1 MNRTVVATVFKTIKL
16 DSSDA
21 YSDYTDEQIV
31 EMFNEDFNNHS
42 FDDWR
47 WDDESVTV
55 EVFKTEDVYLGEKND

>member
-1 MNRTVVATVFKTIKL
+1 MNRTVVATVVKTIKL

-31 EMFNEDFNNHS
+31 EMFNEDFNNRS

-47 WDDESVTV
+47 WDDESVTI